1 MHVSGFTPLAAGMY
15 KAWEVLKESTRRDP
29 STVPAMVVIT
39 DGSANV
45 PLKRNLETGVVRE
58 IDEVRV
64 AVREYE
70 DLAVNDVFS
79 VAKMIRREQI
89 NVVVINTNP
98 HMYGRE
104 TYGFEVT
111 ERVARITGGTHHAIG
126 RMTTENEMVEG
137 IIEGIR
143 EDEKTIFEERKAG

>member
-1 MHVSGFTPLAAGMY
+1 
-15 KAWEVLKESTRRDP
+15 
-29 STVPAMVVIT
+29 
-39 DGSANV
+39 
-45 PLKRNLETGVVRE
+45 LKRNLETGTVRQ

-70 DLAVNDVFS
+70 DMAVRDVFL
-79 VAKMIRREQI
+79 VAKMVRHEGI

-111 ERVARITGGTHHAIG
+111 ERVAMITGGTHHTIG
-126 RMTTENEMVEG
+126 MLATEKDMVEG

-143 EDEKTIFEERKAG
+143 EDEKNILEDHKAG